1 MNIGLVVFLILL
13 TQTIIST
20 AIAGY
25 YEFNITL
32 DDEKNMGLIQNMTSI
47 LG

>member
-20 AIAGY
+20 VIAGY

-32 DDEKNMGLIQNMTSI
+32 DDEKKI
-47 LG
+47 

>member
-25 YEFNITL
+25 YEFNI
-32 DDEKNMGLIQNMTSI
+32 DVDEKKVWD
-47 LG
+47 